1 MTIRRYTVTDAWK
14 DQEVTL
20 EVDHSILTPELA
32 KEMNEFW
39 SSANYRRS
47 KEDGDDVRAVIR
59 FAGMLLINIML
70 GQGGSEFTERT
81 NNMGMGSPGPL
92 WTKDLHDEEGFPS
105 DSGIRCVA
113 ASVSTSD
120 YSDVELKE
128 VT

>member
-32 KEMNEFW
+32 KEVNEFW
-39 SSANYRRS
+39 SSASYRRGE
-47 KEDGDDVRAVIR
+47 EDGDDVRAVVR
-59 FAGMLLINIML
+59 FAGMILINMML
-70 GQGGSEFTERT
+70 GQGGSEFTE
-81 NNMGMGSPGPL
+81 NGYNGGFGSPGPD

>member
-1 MTIRRYTVTDAWK
+1 MTIRRYTVTDTWK

-39 SSANYRRS
+39 SSAEWRRS
-47 KEDGDDVRAVIR
+47 EEDGDDVRAVIR
-59 FAGMLLINIML
+59 FAGTILINMML
-70 GQGGSEFTERT
+70 GQGGSSFIERT
-81 NNMGMGSPGPL
+81 NNMGMGSPGPH
-92 WTKDLHDEEGFPS
+92 WTKDLHDEEGFGP
-105 DSGIRCVA
+105 DCGIRCVA